1 MRNPS
6 SHPPA
11 PLPAIVAG
19 GIAWRGVLL
28 VGLLWVLAIY
38 QLGGQTVQ
46 LDSAERRGIAASIDA
61 PLHANSEHSFS
72 LKRHFSRAKNQ
83 PNSLESPEPLWLL
96 LASEFRL
103 APASDFV
110 RQSLLAEIAPAISW
124 LQLQSLNVPRAPPL
138 V

>member
-6 SHPPA
+6 SHSPA
-11 PLPAIVAG
+11 PLPATVAG
-19 GIAWRGVLL
+19 GIVWRGVLL

-46 LDSAERRGIAASIDA
+46 LDSAERRGIAASIDT

-96 LASEFRL
+96 LAGEFR
-103 APASDFV
+103 AVPALYFS
-110 RQSLLAEIAPAISW
+110 RQSLLSAAAPGVCW
-124 LQLQSLNVPRAPPL
+124 QQLQSLNVPRAPPL

>member
-1 MRNPS
+1 MHTPS
-6 SHPPA
+6 SHYQALSPVPVWKA
-11 PLPAIVAG
+11 V
-19 GIAWRGVLL
+19 AWRSVLL
-28 VGLLWVLAIY
+28 VGLLWLAALY
-38 QLGGQTVQ
+38 TGTQTTPWGAAKQ
-46 LDSAERRGIAASIDA
+46 NGIATAIDA

-72 LKRHFSRAKNQ
+72 LKRFFSRTKSQ
-83 PNSLESPEPLWLL
+83 PNTLESPEPLWLL